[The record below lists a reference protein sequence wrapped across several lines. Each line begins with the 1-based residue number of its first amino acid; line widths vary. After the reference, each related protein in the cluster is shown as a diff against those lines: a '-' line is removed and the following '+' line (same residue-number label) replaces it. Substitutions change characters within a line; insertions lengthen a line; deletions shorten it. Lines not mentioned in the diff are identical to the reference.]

1 MFDLLFLLIVLV
13 TVIVLLIAVVNLLRQ
28 RFAQVGKLLLRYGLG
43 LALYFLIL
51 ISVSLTSPQQV
62 VAMKVDRCFDDWC
75 VGVEDVTMKSELG
88 NVKPAGV
95 FYVVTLKLSNQGR
108 GRPQRVSSAAIHLL
122 DGQGNSYAVSTPGM
136 AAFEAQQGSIPP
148 LTSVIE
154 VGQPIIT
161 FLVFDVPQDAADI
174 GLTIRHP
181 VGPAPG
187 LFIIGDEAS
196 LFHKPTIV
204 RLP

>member
-1 MFDLLFLLIVLV
+1 MFDLLFLLSVLV
-13 TVIVLLIAVVNLLRQ
+13 TLIVILVSVVNLLRR
-28 RFAQVGKLLLRYGLG
+28 RFAQTGKLLLRYGLG
-43 LALYFLIL
+43 VALYFLIL
-51 ISVSLTSPQQV
+51 ITVSLTSPQRV

-88 NVKPAGV
+88 DVKPEGV
-95 FYVVTLKLSNQGR
+95 FYVVTLQLSNQGR

-122 DGQGNSYAVSTPGM
+122 DGQGNSYAISSPGM
-136 AAFEAQQGSIPP
+136 AAFEAQQGTIPP

-161 FLVFDVPQDAADI
+161 YQVFDVPQDAADI